1 MDLSDWPSPLPRL
14 AAYTRMFK
22 SKMIEKLTADG
33 VSPDRANEEA
43 PLFRRYWTFFWS
55 SEPSEILPGLL
66 LGSVKNAAD
75 YAGLVRNG
83 VTTVVN
89 ATVAMDHFFES
100 KFEYV
105 RVPMEDTKG
114 AGVPEGEFRKGVAAV
129 AACVEAERPVLV
141 HCFMGASR
149 SVAVVLAYLC
159 WHKGMALDEA
169 YAFVRERRPCAA
181 VNQSFLAWL
190 RAEAEAAPT
199 TDVDALD

>member
-1 MDLSDWPSPLPRL
+1 MALPLPRL

-114 AGVPEGEFRKGVAAV
+114 AGVPEDEFRKAWPPSRPASKQSAPFSSTASWAPAV
-129 AACVEAERPVLV
+129 RWPSSSPTCAGTRAWPSTRRTLLC
-141 HCFMGASR
+141 G
-149 SVAVVLAYLC
+149 SVAPAR
-159 WHKGMALDEA
+159 W
-169 YAFVRERRPCAA
+169 
-181 VNQSFLAWL
+181 
-190 RAEAEAAPT
+190 
-199 TDVDALD
+199 

>member
-1 MDLSDWPSPLPRL
+1 
-14 AAYTRMFK
+14 MFK
-22 SKMIEKLTADG
+22 SKMVEKLTADG

-43 PLFRRYWTFFWS
+43 PLFQRYWTFFWA

-83 VTTVVN
+83 VATVVN

-114 AGVPEGEFRKGVAAV
+114 ASVPEAEFRRGVAAV
-129 AACVEAERPVLV
+129 AACVQAGRPVLV

-159 WHKGMALDEA
+159 WHQGMGLDEA

-181 VNQSFLAWL
+181 VNRAFLDWL
-190 RAEAEAAPT
+190 RAAEEGGA
-199 TDVDALD
+199 TDVEALD

>member
-1 MDLSDWPSPLPRL
+1 MDLSDWPSPFPRL

-33 VSPDRANEEA
+33 LSPDRANEEA
-43 PLFRRYWTFFWS
+43 PLFQRYWTFFWS

-83 VTTVVN
+83 VATVVN

-105 RVPMEDTKG
+105 RVPMEDTKD
-114 AGVPEGEFRKGVAAV
+114 AAVPETEFRRGVAAV
-129 AACVEAERPVLV
+129 AACVQAGRLSSST
-141 HCFMGASR
+141 ASWAPAAR
-149 SVAVVLAYLC
+149 WPSSLPTCAGTRA
-159 WHKGMALDEA
+159 WPST
-169 YAFVRERRPCAA
+169 RRTL
-181 VNQSFLAWL
+181 SSGS
-190 RAEAEAAPT
+190 AAP
-199 TDVDALD
+199 ARR